1 MDKVFD
7 IYEHNDTCRFVLGNN
22 VVNPLICIGIN
33 PSIAKDTQADPTMKK
48 LLQIA
53 EHNKY
58 NGLVMLNLSPEISTN
73 PKEITQD
80 LPKSWHK
87 ENLKHIAQVFHSYN
101 TSDILACWGDNIAM
115 RSYLVVAL
123 QDIYRLV
130 QDKKW
135 LSIETLTKKGNP
147 RYPLYMCRDSTLYD
161 FCLDSYVN
169 KLRAR

>member
-7 IYEHNDTCRFVLGNN
+7 IYKHSDVCRFVLGNN
-22 VVNPLICIGIN
+22 IANPLICIGVN
-33 PSIAKDTQADPTMKK
+33 PSIAKDTHADPTMKK

-53 EHNKY
+53 KHNKY
-58 NGLVMLNLSPEISTN
+58 NGLIMLNLSPEISTN
-73 PKEITQD
+73 PKEITLD
-80 LPKSWHK
+80 LPQSWHK

-123 QDIYRLV
+123 QDIYKLA

-147 RYPLYMCRDSTLYD
+147 RHPLYMHRDSVLYD
-161 FCLDSYVN
+161 FCIDSYVN

>member
-7 IYEHNDTCRFVLGNN
+7 IYKHSDVCRFVLGNN

-53 EHNKY
+53 KHNKY

-80 LPKSWHK
+80 LPQSWHK
-87 ENLKHIAQVFHSYN
+87 ENLKHIAEVFHSYN

-115 RSYLVVAL
+115 RPYLPTAL
-123 QDIYRLV
+123 QDIYKLT

-147 RYPLYMCRDSTLYD
+147 RHPLYMRKISMLYVFD
-161 FCLDSYVN
+161 IHSYIKN
-169 KLRAR
+169 LLK